1 MKRGNYMNVFSPE
14 GGKIFIFFFFG
25 RFNQHEHRSFIIKTS
40 LVLKPYLGRNENDQS
55 RFSTKQCHPDFV
67 FTKSVLLS
75 NICSDQLDTSAR
87 K

>member
-1 MKRGNYMNVFSPE
+1 MFSVLRGEKFS
-14 GGKIFIFFFFG
+14 FFFFFG

-55 RFSTKQCHPDFV
+55 RFSTKQCHPDSV
-67 FTKSVLLS
+67 FTKSVSLS

>member
-14 GGKIFIFFFFG
+14 GEKNFHFFVG
-25 RFNQHEHRSFIIKTS
+25 RFNQYEHRSFIIKTS

-55 RFSTKQCHPDFV
+55 RFSTKQCHPDSV

>member
-1 MKRGNYMNVFSPE
+1 MKRGNYMNVFSSE
-14 GGKIFIFFFFG
+14 EEKNFHFFFG
-25 RFNQHEHRSFIIKTS
+25 RFNQYEHRSFIFKTS

-67 FTKSVLLS
+67 FTKGVLLS

>member
-1 MKRGNYMNVFSPE
+1 MKRGNYMNVFSTE
-14 GGKIFIFFFFG
+14 EEKNFHFFFG
-25 RFNQHEHRSFIIKTS
+25 RFNQYEHTSFIIKTS

-75 NICSDQLDTSAR
+75 NICGDQLDTSAR

>member
-14 GGKIFIFFFFG
+14 EEKNFHSFFG
-25 RFNQHEHRSFIIKTS
+25 RFNQYEHRSFIIKTS

-55 RFSTKQCHPDFV
+55 RFSTKQCHPDSV
-67 FTKSVLLS
+67 FTKSILLS

>member
-1 MKRGNYMNVFSPE
+1 MVSALA
-14 GGKIFIFFFFG
+14 IFNNEVENEERNG
-25 RFNQHEHRSFIIKTS
+25 RFNQYEHRSFIIKTS

-75 NICSDQLDTSAR
+75 NICGDQLDTSAR